1 MNCELLGKKHI
12 SKYLG
17 LVFVDWDTG
26 YCCEGYEC
34 PECGAK
40 VQKSTMFTP
49 EALFQFP
56 IYHDAIEIKFID
68 GKLSKRRARGDWQPI

>member
-1 MNCELLGKKHI
+1 MNCELLGKKHV

-40 VQKSTMFTP
+40 AQNPTMFAP

-56 IYHDAIEIKFID
+56 IYPDAIEVKVID
-68 GKLSKRRARGDWQPI
+68 RSLCKRRAKGNWQLI